1 MSGKSINFDDNRIEK
16 SYFYKKNK
24 NMFNID
30 DIDFN
35 KLLFSKKEPKNH
47 MAKIMDL
54 NTLLDTRII
63 RLLDHYV

>member
-1 MSGKSINFDDNRIEK
+1 MSGKSINFDDKRIEK

-35 KLLFSKKEPKNH
+35 KILVSKKGPKNH
-47 MAKIMDL
+47 MAKIIDL

-63 RLLDHYV
+63 KLLDHYV

>member
-1 MSGKSINFDDNRIEK
+1 MSGKSINFDDKRIEK

-24 NMFNID
+24 NIFNID

>member
-1 MSGKSINFDDNRIEK
+1 
-16 SYFYKKNK
+16 
-24 NMFNID
+24 MFNIV

-35 KLLFSKKEPKNH
+35 KILVSKREPKNH

>member
-1 MSGKSINFDDNRIEK
+1 MSGKSINFDDKRIEK

-35 KLLFSKKEPKNH
+35 KILVSKKEPKNH
-47 MAKIMDL
+47 MSKIMDL

-63 RLLDHYV
+63 TLLDHYV

>member
-1 MSGKSINFDDNRIEK
+1 MSGKSINFDDKRIEK

>member
-1 MSGKSINFDDNRIEK
+1 MEREYILTTKKSKKVIFT
-16 SYFYKKNK
+16 KKNK

-35 KLLFSKKEPKNH
+35 KILVSKKEPKNH